1 MSAFGNCTLTTQQ
14 HEASRCELPRKLRN
28 TPKLAKILEEH
39 LGMCLSG
46 RTVESSGVLEMCM
59 VSIWIVVAWIHPWAK
74 IEL

>member
-14 HEASRCELPRKLRN
+14 HEASRRELPRKLRN
-28 TPKLAKILEEH
+28 TPKLAKILEEL

-46 RTVESSGVLEMCM
+46 RTMESSRVLEMCM